1 MWKRDF
7 PSIYGALKEE
17 WSPLIKPIITALQG
31 KILVHV
37 LLKGICIFRVNVQ
50 LKLHQACS
58 HLLSSHPLLSIDKW
72 PIIKGMK

>member
-50 LKLHQACS
+50 LKLH
-58 HLLSSHPLLSIDKW
+58 
-72 PIIKGMK
+72 

>member
-31 KILVHV
+31 KILVQYNCPKRDLYLQGKYTV
-37 LLKGICIFRVNVQ
+37 ETLLS
-50 LKLHQACS
+50 S
-58 HLLSSHPLLSIDKW
+58 HLLSSHPLLSIDKQ
-72 PIIKGMK
+72 PVIKGAK

>member
-7 PSIYGALKEE
+7 PSIYGALKEG

-37 LLKGICIFRVNVQ
+37 LLKRDLYLQSKCTVETP
-50 LKLHQACS
+50 
-58 HLLSSHPLLSIDKW
+58 LSMQP
-72 PIIKGMK
+72 PIE

>member
-31 KILVHV
+31 IKDTGTCPIKRDLYLQSKCTVEMP
-37 LLKGICIFRVNVQ
+37 
-50 LKLHQACS
+50 
-58 HLLSSHPLLSIDKW
+58 LSMQP
-72 PIIKGMK
+72 PIE